1 MAAIVRKMATHVDPS
16 GPGDLHQMDVISS
29 EESTV
34 CRAIKSHRTVNTL
47 RRNGSRS
54 DLHRTADAARN
65 LFPLDRAIVA
75 IRAPKASSD
84 GADRSRSDRT
94 AIAARSNRDRR
105 VDVE

>member
-16 GPGDLHQMDVISS
+16 GPGDLHQMDVISH

-34 CRAIKSHRTVNTL
+34 CRAIKSHRTVNAL
-47 RRNGSRS
+47 RRNGSHS

-75 IRAPKASSD
+75 IRAPEASSD
-84 GADRSRSDRT
+84 GADRSWKNS
-94 AIAARSNRDRR
+94 AIAARSNRDQR